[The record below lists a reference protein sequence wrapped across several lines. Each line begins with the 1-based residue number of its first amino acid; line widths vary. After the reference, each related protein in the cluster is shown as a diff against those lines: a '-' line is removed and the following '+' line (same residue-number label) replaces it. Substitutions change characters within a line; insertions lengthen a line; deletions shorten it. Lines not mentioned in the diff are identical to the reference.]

1 VNPLPARLTPEAV
14 QSLGAQPRFAQVFAH
29 GSLEVEIYAPRG
41 VDPQP
46 PHSRD
51 EVYVVIAGRGRFF
64 CAGETRDFAPGELL
78 FVPAGMEHRF
88 VAFSDD
94 FAAWVLFY
102 GPEGGEAAA
111 VAPAVATAPRTE

>member
-1 VNPLPARLTPEAV
+1 MNPLPARLTPEAV
-14 QSLGAQPRFAQVFAH
+14 QSLGAHPRFAQVFAH

-41 VDPQP
+41 VDPQQ
-46 PHSRD
+46 PHNRD

-78 FVPAGMEHRF
+78 FVAAGVEHRF
-88 VAFSDD
+88 LDFSDD
-94 FAAWVLFY
+94 FATWVLFY

-111 VAPAVATAPRTE
+111 PGLATAPRTE